1 MSPRSKL
8 TEEKMGMN
16 PNHPRDARD
25 GAAQMRTMLTELIDQ
40 ARADVVR
47 VDDLRARALFE
58 VTAEVLLGLRNA
70 YEDFEEGRRTAWK
83 KAS

>member
-1 MSPRSKL
+1 MLPEEQMSL
-8 TEEKMGMN
+8 N
-16 PNHPRDARD
+16 PSQPQDVLHRT
-25 GAAQMRTMLTELIDQ
+25 AQIQAMLTELIDE
-40 ARADVVR
+40 ARADVLR

-70 YEDFEEGRRTAWK
+70 YQDFEQGWETAWK